1 MQNNVMNRKNKAAI
15 GVLLSCAFASGFHAQ
30 NSSPYSYFG
39 IGGFN
44 NVDDARNIALGN
56 TGIALDAPDYINSK
70 NAASMTAISTRNVIF
85 NVGGILKYNT
95 ISSNLGSDKRFNS
108 NFTNFSAALR
118 ISKRAFVGISMQP
131 TTSSDYKISSTIPIE
146 GTTGVYP
153 VTYEG
158 SGGLSN
164 WGISLAYKIND
175 NWSFGGKVKNN
186 FGKIIRK
193 ELITT
198 TSDVEISREI
208 RYTGFSYNLG
218 TQYKKDFS
226 DNLQLTLGGIVN
238 FGSKLVSK
246 REVSYTE
253 NQDYTN
259 TLTSKL
265 SSKDSSLPLEMG
277 VGIGILAKERYRMT
291 FDFAQN
297 NWDKVKN
304 TETSEQYYRQNTY
317 GLGFEILPGK
327 KRTEKLSEAFT
338 YRFGLNYDTG
348 YYTINK
354 AKIDKLEATVG
365 LGIPLNKVNLNVGYG
380 YGIHGL
386 QKNVSI
392 KENYHMLNISM
403 NILDT
408 WFRKKY
414 LD

>member
-1 MQNNVMNRKNKAAI
+1 MQNNFMNRKNKTTM
-15 GVLLSCAFASGFHAQ
+15 GVLFSCVFALEIHAQ

-44 NVDDARNIALGN
+44 NVDDARNISLGN

-70 NAASMTAISTRNVIF
+70 NMASMTSISTRNVVF
-85 NVGGILKYNT
+85 NVSGILKYNT
-95 ISSNLGSDKRFNS
+95 ISSNLGSDNRLNS

-118 ISKRAFVGISMQP
+118 VSKRAFVGISMQP
-131 TTSSDYKISSTIPIE
+131 TTSSDYKITSTIPIE
-146 GTTGVYP
+146 GTNGVYP

-175 NWSFGGKVKNN
+175 NWSLGGKVKNS
-186 FGKIIRK
+186 FGTIIRK
-193 ELITT
+193 ETIST
-198 TSDVEISREI
+198 TSEVEISRNV

-218 TQYKKDFS
+218 TQYKKDFG
-226 DNLQLTLGGIVN
+226 DDFQLTLGGIVN

-259 TLTSKL
+259 TVTSNL
-265 SSKDSSLPLEMG
+265 SSKDSSLPFEMG
-277 VGIGILAKERYRMT
+277 LGFGILAKEKYRMT
-291 FDFAQN
+291 FDFTQS

-304 TETSEQYYRQNTY
+304 TETSEQYYRQNVY
-317 GLGFEILPGK
+317 GLGVEILPGR
-327 KRTEKLSEAFT
+327 KRIEKISEAFT

-354 AKIDKLEATVG
+354 AKIDKLEITAG
-365 LGIPLNKVNLNVGYG
+365 LGIPLNKVNLNIGYG

-386 QKNVSI
+386 QNNVAI

-408 WFRKKY
+408 WFKKRY
-414 LD
+414 ID

>member
-1 MQNNVMNRKNKAAI
+1 MNKNKITICA
-15 GVLLSCAFASGFHAQ
+15 LFSCVFTSGLYAQ
-30 NSSPYSYFG
+30 NASPYSYFG

-44 NVDDARNIALGN
+44 NVDDARNISLGN
-56 TGIALDAPDYINSK
+56 TGIALEAPDYINSK
-70 NAASMTAISTRNVIF
+70 NPASMTGITTRNVVF
-85 NVGGILKYNT
+85 NVSGIVKYNT
-95 ISSNLGSDKRFNS
+95 ISSNLGSDNRLNS

-118 ISKRAFVGISMQP
+118 VSKKAFIGISMQP
-131 TTSSDYKISSTIPIE
+131 ATSSDYKISSTIPIE
-146 GTTGVYP
+146 GTAVEYP

-164 WGISLAYKIND
+164 WGISLAYKLND

-186 FGKIIRK
+186 FGTIVRK
-193 ELITT
+193 ETIST
-198 TSDVEISREI
+198 TSEVEISRSV

-218 TQYKKDFS
+218 TQYKKNFT
-226 DNLQLTLGGIVN
+226 DNFQLTLGGIVN

-246 REVSYTE
+246 REVSYTQ

-259 TLTSKL
+259 TLTSNL
-265 SSKDSSLPLEMG
+265 SSKNSSLPLEMG
-277 VGIGILAKERYRMT
+277 AGFSILAKERYRMT
-291 FDFAQN
+291 FDFTQS

-304 TETSEQYYRQNTY
+304 TETSEKYYRQYVY
-317 GLGFEILPGK
+317 GLGFEILPAK
-327 KRTEKLSEAFT
+327 KRFETLSEAFT

-348 YYTINK
+348 YYKISNVG
-354 AKIDKLEATVG
+354 IDKLEATVG

-380 YGIHGL
+380 YGIHGM

-408 WFRKKY
+408 WFKKKY
-414 LD
+414 ID

>member
-1 MQNNVMNRKNKAAI
+1 MNRKNKTAI
-15 GVLLSCAFASGFHAQ
+15 GLLFSCAFASGLYAQ

-44 NVDDARNIALGN
+44 NVEDARNIALGN

-70 NAASMTAISTRNVIF
+70 NAASMTGLTSRNVVF
-85 NVGGILKYNT
+85 NVSGILKYNT
-95 ISSNLGSDKRFNS
+95 ISSNQGTDKRLNS
-108 NFTNFSAALR
+108 NFTNFSAVLR
-118 ISKRAFVGISMQP
+118 ISKKAFVGISMQP
-131 TTSSDYKISSTIPIE
+131 ATSSDYKISSTIPIE
-146 GTTGVYP
+146 GTTGEYP

-186 FGKIIRK
+186 FGTIVRK
-193 ELITT
+193 ETITT
-198 TSDVEISREI
+198 TSEVEISRSV

-218 TQYKKDFS
+218 TQYKKDFT
-226 DNLQLTLGGIVN
+226 DNFQLTLGGIVN

-265 SSKDSSLPLEMG
+265 SSKDSSLPFEMG
-277 VGIGILAKERYRMT
+277 VGFGILAKERYRMT
-291 FDFAQN
+291 FDFTQS
-297 NWDKVKN
+297 NWDKIKN

-317 GLGFEILPGK
+317 GLGLEILPAK
-327 KRTEKLSEAFT
+327 KRFEKLSEAFT

-348 YYTINK
+348 YYKINK
-354 AKIDKLEATVG
+354 AEIDKLEATVG
-365 LGIPLNKVNLNVGYG
+365 LGIPLNNVVLNVGYG

-386 QKNVSI
+386 QKNVAI

-403 NILDT
+403 NFLNT
-408 WFRKKY
+408 WFKKKY
-414 LD
+414 ID

>member
-1 MQNNVMNRKNKAAI
+1 MNKKNKA
-15 GVLLSCAFASGFHAQ
+15 GVALLLSCAFTSVLYAQ

-70 NAASMTAISTRNVIF
+70 NSASMTGISTRNVIF
-85 NVGGILKYNT
+85 NVSGILKYNS
-95 ISSNLGSDKRFNS
+95 ISSNLGTDKRLNS

-118 ISKRAFVGISMQP
+118 ISKNAFVGISIQS

-146 GTTGVYP
+146 GTSNEYP

-175 NWSFGGKVKNN
+175 NWSFGGKIKNN
-186 FGKIIRK
+186 FGTIVRK
-193 ELITT
+193 ETISTI
-198 TSDVEISREI
+198 SEVEISRNI

-218 TQYKKDFS
+218 TQFKKDFT
-226 DNLQLTLGGIVN
+226 DNFQLTLGGTVN

-253 NQDYTN
+253 DQDYTN
-259 TLTSKL
+259 TVTSKL
-265 SSKDSSLPLEMG
+265 SSRDSSLPLEMG

-291 FDFAQN
+291 FDFTQN

-304 TETSEQYYRQNTY
+304 TETSEQYYRQNVY

-327 KRTEKLSEAFT
+327 KRFENISEAFI

-354 AKIDKLEATVG
+354 AKIDKLEITAG
-365 LGIPLNKVNLNVGYG
+365 LGIPLNKVNLNIGYG
-380 YGIHGL
+380 YGIHGF

-414 LD
+414 IE

>member
-1 MQNNVMNRKNKAAI
+1 MNKNKI
-15 GVLLSCAFASGFHAQ
+15 TICTLFSCVFASGLYAQ

-44 NVDDARNIALGN
+44 NVDDTRNISLGN
-56 TGIALDAPDYINSK
+56 TGIALEAPDYINSK
-70 NAASMTAISTRNVIF
+70 NPASMTAITSRNVIF
-85 NVGGILKYNT
+85 NVSGILKYNT
-95 ISSNLGSDKRFNS
+95 ISSNLGSDKRLNS

-118 ISKRAFVGISMQP
+118 LSKKAFVGINIQP
-131 TTSSDYKISSTIPIE
+131 ATSSDYKISSTIPIE
-146 GTTGVYP
+146 GTALEYP

-158 SGGLSN
+158 SGGLTN
-164 WGISLAYKIND
+164 WGISLAYKLND

-186 FGKIIRK
+186 FGTIVRK
-193 ELITT
+193 ETIST
-198 TSDVEISREI
+198 TSEVEISRSI

-218 TQYKKDFS
+218 TQYKKNFT
-226 DNLQLTLGGIVN
+226 DNFQLTLGGIVN

-277 VGIGILAKERYRMT
+277 AGLSILAKERYRMT
-291 FDFAQN
+291 FDFTQS

-304 TETSEQYYRQNTY
+304 TETSEQYYRQNVY
-317 GLGFEILPGK
+317 GLGFEMLPAK
-327 KRTEKLSEAFT
+327 KSFESISEAFT
-338 YRFGLNYDTG
+338 YRLGLNYDTG
-348 YYTINK
+348 YYKINNVR
-354 AKIDKLEATVG
+354 IDKLEATVG
-365 LGIPLNKVNLNVGYG
+365 LGVPLNKVNLNVGYG

-392 KENYHMLNISM
+392 KEHYHMLTISM
-403 NILDT
+403 NFLDT
-408 WFRKKY
+408 WFKKRY

>member
-15 GVLLSCAFASGFHAQ
+15 GILFSYAFASGLYAQ

-70 NAASMTAISTRNVIF
+70 NAASMTTISTRNVVF
-85 NVGGILKYNT
+85 NVSGILKYNT

-118 ISKRAFVGISMQP
+118 VSKKAFVGISMQP

-175 NWSFGGKVKNN
+175 NWSFGGKIKNN

-218 TQYKKDFS
+218 TQYKKDFT
-226 DNLQLTLGGIVN
+226 DNFQLTLGGVVN

-277 VGIGILAKERYRMT
+277 VGIGILAKEKYRMT

-327 KRTEKLSEAFT
+327 KRVEKLSEAFT

-354 AKIDKLEATVG
+354 TKIDKLEATVG